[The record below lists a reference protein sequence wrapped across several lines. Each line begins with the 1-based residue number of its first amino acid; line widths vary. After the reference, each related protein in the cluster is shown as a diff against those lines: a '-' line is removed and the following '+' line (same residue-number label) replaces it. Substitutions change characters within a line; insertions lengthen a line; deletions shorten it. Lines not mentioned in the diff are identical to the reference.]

1 MTSQFEED
9 IQLPKDESWKDIEQ
23 VLFPK
28 KNVRLIGFFT
38 AAFILLF
45 AGFVMVLFQK
55 PSNPSN
61 KSQSKNA
68 LRNQQ
73 KNAENSSKYIKLNS
87 NQKAILKGEIETS
100 NRVNQTPNSENK
112 INWSISIN
120 SKNNEIASTKKNQPY
135 NIENKS
141 NNFSNSGNEG
151 NNNQQQNAIVTGKQI
166 GKAHV

>member
-1 MTSQFEED
+1 MVEDSLKSKEDWKGALASQFEED

-73 KNAENSSKYIKLNS
+73 KNAENSGIYIKLNS
-87 NQKAILKGEIETS
+87 NQ
-100 NRVNQTPNSENK
+100 
-112 INWSISIN
+112 
-120 SKNNEIASTKKNQPY
+120 
-135 NIENKS
+135 
-141 NNFSNSGNEG
+141 
-151 NNNQQQNAIVTGKQI
+151 
-166 GKAHV
+166 